1 MLDCLPKFKKAA
13 PKTYVTTKI
22 ANATLMVSRFYLKN
36 IQMSSTSLIFT
47 AKDELLKYKENSQC
61 LQYAVSLRQGT
72 KDVSNILCSVSVS
85 INKNNIDKMTDAE
98 LLDVFED
105 VY

>member
-1 MLDCLPKFKKAA
+1 M
-13 PKTYVTTKI
+13 
-22 ANATLMVSRFYLKN
+22 
-36 IQMSSTSLIFT
+36 
-47 AKDELLKYKENSQC
+47 KYKENSRC

>member
-1 MLDCLPKFKKAA
+1 MEQKK
-13 PKTYVTTKI
+13 KVQKEVVRLFTQ
-22 ANATLMVSRFYLKN
+22 
-36 IQMSSTSLIFT
+36 IQKGCSKDICYNQNCKCNPY
-47 AKDELLKYKENSQC
+47 AKDELLKYKENSRC